1 MKISSNQIRLWLLAL
16 TAFSLTTAEVV
27 ADILSNKTPEQTNS
41 KESLR
46 DSTADPE
53 TDSVDLMRQ
62 LSVQEKVEQ
71 MGQNCPAISDLAIPA
86 YNWWSEGTNGYQ
98 APDAYFVQ
106 LPPARANDPGVTV
119 FPQAIALAATWDPV
133 LHQQVG
139 EVTSTEARER
149 YNWYTAAHQ
158 GDSVHD
164 TGVTVWAPN
173 INIFRDP
180 RWGRGQE
187 TYGEDPYLTGTMATA
202 YVEGLQGWYP
212 EQPSF
217 LKTVATLKHF
227 AVHSGPEVGR
237 RAMDTVI
244 SEHDLRETYLPAFE
258 AGIRIGKAQS
268 IMSSYNA
275 IGVTGTAED
284 AKNNPVGGIPA
295 PANSMLLTDILRK
308 EWGFTGAV
316 VSDVGAITAIW
327 QDHHYENS
335 PATASV
341 AAIEAGNDLCGD
353 GSIYNSILDPNSA
366 TGLVNGITVKRDIDP
381 ALLRLLTL
389 RFRLGLFDPSS
400 QWPSGVPTDPH
411 DAIAR
416 TSPLDSERIKRD
428 ALALKAAEESLVLL
442 KNDFAAA
449 GAGEENSALPWQI
462 KAGETIAVIG
472 PTMDIL
478 PAILGDYSGF
488 PIKPVTILQGITDY
502 FTKSLKYQPF
512 NVKVVSE
519 PAVSLPDAPQ
529 PNGDEAGI
537 QRAVNLVKTADH
549 VVLVVG
555 LTTHLEREES
565 GMVYEGINNGDRTTL
580 QLPLEEQKLLA
591 AVKEACD
598 GARKSLTV
606 VLTSGGGLAID
617 ATKADAIMQAWYC
630 GSQGGT
636 AVAEALAGDI
646 NPSGK
651 LPITFYAADGDLP
664 KFEDYAMAPHPA
676 LQPTATT
683 PAFPESKG
691 RTYRYFTGKP
701 EYAFGY
707 GLSYTTFKYYPD
719 MSIENGSSAIMIPK
733 DTRLKDDPKN
743 YVNVSVNIANM
754 GPRAGTEIV
763 ELYATPSFSC
773 PSPSIE
779 PKQKLVG
786 FQRCMLETTEVK
798 KVTIPVNLQELRRW
812 DDATHKYKIDP
823 GTYLIYARTSSDT
836 PNEKSASCR
845 LTLASE

>member
-1 MKISSNQIRLWLLAL
+1 MKISPNQVRLGLLAL
-16 TAFSLTTAEVV
+16 TAFSLTKVEVS
-27 ADILSNKTPEQTNS
+27 ADILSNKIPEPTNS
-41 KESLR
+41 KESFR
-46 DSTADPE
+46 DSTADPT
-53 TDSVDLMRQ
+53 TDSIDLMRQ
-62 LSVQEKVEQ
+62 LSLQEKVGQ
-71 MGQNCPAISDLAIPA
+71 MGQACPAVSDLAISA

-98 APDAYFVQ
+98 APDAYFVH
-106 LPPARANDPGVTV
+106 LPPAQANDPGVTV

-139 EVTSTEARER
+139 KVTSTEARER
-149 YNWYTAAHQ
+149 YNWYAGAHQ

-202 YVEGLQGWYP
+202 YVKGLQGSYP

-217 LKTVATLKHF
+217 LETVATLKHF
-227 AVHSGPEVGR
+227 AVHSGPELGR
-237 RAMDTVI
+237 RAMDAVI

-275 IGVTGTAED
+275 IGVTGTADD
-284 AKNNPVGGIPA
+284 AKNNPVGGIPV

-308 EWGFTGAV
+308 EWEFTGAV

-327 QDHHYENS
+327 QDHHYESS

-341 AAIEAGNDLCGD
+341 AAIKAGNDLCGD
-353 GSIYNSILDPNSA
+353 GSVYNSILDPNSA
-366 TGLVNGITVKRDIDP
+366 TGLVEGIRVERDIDP

-411 DAIAR
+411 DAVAR
-416 TSPLDSERIKRD
+416 TNPADPERIKRD

-442 KNDFAAA
+442 KNEFANADV
-449 GAGEENSALPWQI
+449 GIQNSPLPWQI

-488 PIKPVTILQGITDY
+488 PINPVTILQGINDY
-502 FTKSLKYQPF
+502 FTKSPRYQPL
-512 NVKVVSE
+512 NVKIVSE
-519 PAVSLPDAPQ
+519 PGVSLPDAPQ
-529 PNGDEAGI
+529 PNADEAGI
-537 QRAVNLVKTADH
+537 QRAINLVKTADH
-549 VVLVVG
+549 VVLVLG

-580 QLPLEEQKLLA
+580 QLPLAERKLLA

-598 GARKSLTV
+598 GTLKPLTV

-617 ATKADAIMQAWYC
+617 TTKADAIIQAWYC
-630 GSQGGT
+630 GAQGGT

-676 LQPTATT
+676 LQATATT
-683 PAFPESKG
+683 PPLPESKG

-707 GLSYTTFKYYPD
+707 GLSYTTFKYYPE
-719 MSIENGSSAIMIPK
+719 MSIENGSSTIMIPK
-733 DTRLKDDPKN
+733 DIRLKDDPKN
-743 YVNVSVNIANM
+743 YVNVDVTVANT

-763 ELYATPSFSC
+763 ELYATPSSSC
-773 PSPSIE
+773 PSPLIE

-786 FQRCMLETTEVK
+786 FQRCTLGTNEVK
-798 KVTIPVNLQELRRW
+798 KVTIPVNLQDLRRW
-812 DDATHKYKIDP
+812 DDPTHEYKIDP
-823 GTYLIYARTSSDT
+823 GTYLIYARSSSDA
-836 PNEKSASCR
+836 PDEKSASCR
-845 LTLASE
+845 LTLAAE

>member
-1 MKISSNQIRLWLLAL
+1 MKISPNQIRISLLAL
-16 TAFSLTTAEVV
+16 IAFSMTKAEVS
-27 ADILSNKTPEQTNS
+27 ADILSDKTLEQTNS
-41 KESLR
+41 EESFQ
-46 DSTADPE
+46 DST
-53 TDSVDLMRQ
+53 TDSIYLMRQ
-62 LSVQEKVEQ
+62 LSLQEKVGQ
-71 MGQNCPAISDLAIPA
+71 MGQGCPAISDLDIPA

-98 APDAYFVQ
+98 APDAYFVN
-106 LPPARANDPGVTV
+106 LPPAQANDPGVTV

-149 YNWYTAAHQ
+149 YNWYTAANK

-164 TGVTVWAPN
+164 TGVTIWAPN

-202 YVEGLQGWYP
+202 YVKGLQGSYP
-212 EQPSF
+212 EQPNF
-217 LKTVATLKHF
+217 LRTVATLKHF
-227 AVHSGPEVGR
+227 AVHSGPELGR
-237 RAMDTVI
+237 RAMNAVI

-275 IGVTGTAED
+275 IGVTGTTDD

-308 EWGFTGAV
+308 EWGFSGAV

-327 QDHHYENS
+327 QDHHFEDT
-335 PATASV
+335 PASASI
-341 AAIEAGNDLCGD
+341 AAIKAGNDLCGD
-353 GSIYNSILDPNSA
+353 GSMYNSILDPNSA
-366 TGLVNGITVKRDIDP
+366 TGLVKGITVKTDIDP

-400 QWPSGVPTDPH
+400 KWPSDISTDPH
-411 DAIAR
+411 DAVAR
-416 TSPLDSERIKRD
+416 TNPHDSERIKRD

-442 KNDFAAA
+442 KNDFAKVNI
-449 GAGEENSALPWQI
+449 GKQNSALPWEI
-462 KAGETIAVIG
+462 NSGETIAVIG

-488 PIKPVTILQGITDY
+488 PINPVTILQGITDY
-502 FTKSLKYQPF
+502 FTKSPKYQPL
-512 NVKVVSE
+512 NVKIVSE

-529 PNGDEAGI
+529 PKTDEAGI
-537 QRAVNLVKTADH
+537 QRAVGLVKTADH
-549 VVLVVG
+549 VVLVLG

-580 QLPLEEQKLLA
+580 ELPLEERKLLA
-591 AVKEACD
+591 SVKEACA
-598 GARKSLTV
+598 GTLKSLTV
-606 VLTSGGGLAID
+606 VLTSGGGLAMD
-617 ATKADAIMQAWYC
+617 TAEADAIMQAWYC

-676 LQPTATT
+676 LQAASTT

-707 GLSYTTFKYYPD
+707 GLSYTTFRYYPE
-719 MSIENGSSAIMIPK
+719 MSIDKGSSAIMTPK

-743 YVNVSVNIANM
+743 YVNVSVTIANT

-763 ELYATPSFSC
+763 ELYATPSLSC
-773 PSPSIE
+773 PSPLIE

-786 FQRCMLETTEVK
+786 FQRCMLGTNEVK
-798 KVTIPVNLQELRRW
+798 KLTIPVNLQDLRRW
-812 DDATHKYKIDP
+812 DDTTHKYKIDS
-823 GTYLIYARTSSDT
+823 GTYQIYARSSSDT

-845 LTLASE
+845 VTLAAE